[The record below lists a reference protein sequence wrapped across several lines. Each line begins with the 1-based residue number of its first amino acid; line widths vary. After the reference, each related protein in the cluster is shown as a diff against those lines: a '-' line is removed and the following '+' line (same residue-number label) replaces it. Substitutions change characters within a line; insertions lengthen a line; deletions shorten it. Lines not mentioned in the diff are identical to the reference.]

1 MPTAT
6 RGPALELFWRMH
18 KWILRASGGRLFSK
32 IGKLPVL
39 LLYTKG
45 RKSGEVRMNALS
57 YVPHGN
63 AYAVV
68 ASNAGADFHP
78 GWWLNLREMA
88 EVEIQIRGQDM
99 KVIWHEVKRNEKE
112 EIYAQFVEAEPGYA
126 EYKKRTEREIP
137 VVVLEPIK

>member
-1 MPTAT
+1 
-6 RGPALELFWRMH
+6 MH
-18 KWILRASGGRLFSK
+18 KWILRASGGRLFAK

-39 LLYTKG
+39 LLFTRGG

-78 GWWLNLREMA
+78 EARGDEKDEIFA
-88 EVEIQIRGQDM
+88 EF
-99 KVIWHEVKRNEKE
+99 EK
-112 EIYAQFVEAEPGYA
+112 AEPGYA
-126 EYKKRTEREIP
+126 EYKKRTKREIP
-137 VVVLEPIK
+137 VVVLEPKM